1 MKLANLTVEQFT
13 FLVEDIIDSK
23 LEEYFG
29 DPDEGLELRPE
40 FIKRLKTNKRSTNSR
55 IPMEQVCKEFGI
67 KQEEPDN
74 AKHTES

>member
-13 FLVEDIIDSK
+13 FLVEDIIDRK

-40 FIKRLKTNKRSTNSR
+40 FIKKLKTNKRSTNSR
-55 IPMEQVCKEFGI
+55 IPMEQVFKEFGI
-67 KQEEPDN
+67 KREEPDN